1 MEVNFNLM
9 SEING
14 PSEVSAVKIKLLKL
28 EEAHRKI
35 DSVLSDIQDPI
46 LDPLILRRLKK
57 EKLNLKDKIRRIN
70 TILTPDIIA

>member
-1 MEVNFNLM
+1 MPGM
-9 SEING
+9 NG
-14 PSEVSAVKIKLLKL
+14 PSKVSSIKIKLLEL

-35 DSVLSDIQDPI
+35 DNILSDMQDPI

-70 TILTPDIIA
+70 TESTPNIIA

>member
-1 MEVNFNLM
+1 MPGMNE
-9 SEING
+9 
-14 PSEVSAVKIKLLKL
+14 PSKVTSIKIKLLEL

-35 DSVLSDIQDPI
+35 DNILSDMQDPI

-70 TILTPDIIA
+70 TELTPNIIA

>member
-1 MEVNFNLM
+1 MPGM
-9 SEING
+9 NG
-14 PSEVSAVKIKLLKL
+14 PSKVTSIKIKLLEL

-35 DSVLSDIQDPI
+35 DNILSDMEDPI

-70 TILTPDIIA
+70 TELTPNIIA

>member
-1 MEVNFNLM
+1 MPGM
-9 SEING
+9 NG
-14 PSEVSAVKIKLLKL
+14 PSKVISIKIKLLEL

-35 DSVLSDIQDPI
+35 DNILSDMQDPI

-70 TILTPDIIA
+70 TELTPNIIA

>member
-1 MEVNFNLM
+1 M

-14 PSEVSAVKIKLLKL
+14 PSKVSVVKIKLLKL

-35 DSVLSDIQDPI
+35 DASLSDMRDPI

-57 EKLNLKDKIRRIN
+57 EKLSLKDKIRRIN
-70 TILTPDIIA
+70 TELTPDIIA

>member
-1 MEVNFNLM
+1 MPRM
-9 SEING
+9 NG
-14 PSEVSAVKIKLLKL
+14 PSKVTSIKIKLLEL

-35 DSVLSDIQDPI
+35 DNILSDMQDPI

-70 TILTPDIIA
+70 TELTPNIIA

>member
-1 MEVNFNLM
+1 MLGM
-9 SEING
+9 NG
-14 PSEVSAVKIKLLKL
+14 PSKVTSIKIKLLEL

-35 DSVLSDIQDPI
+35 DNILSDLQDPI

-70 TILTPDIIA
+70 TELTPNIIA

>member
-1 MEVNFNLM
+1 M
-9 SEING
+9 NG
-14 PSEVSAVKIKLLKL
+14 PSKVTSIKIKLLEL

-35 DSVLSDIQDPI
+35 DSILSDIQDPI

-70 TILTPDIIA
+70 TELTPDIIA

>member
-1 MEVNFNLM
+1 MPAM
-9 SEING
+9 NG
-14 PSEVSAVKIKLLKL
+14 PSKVTSIKIKLLEL

-35 DSVLSDIQDPI
+35 DTILSDMQDPI

-70 TILTPDIIA
+70 TELTPNIIA

>member
-1 MEVNFNLM
+1 M

-14 PSEVSAVKIKLLKL
+14 PSKVSLVEIKLLKL

-35 DSVLSDIQDPI
+35 DASLSDMRDPI

-57 EKLNLKDKIRRIN
+57 EKLSLKDKIRRIN
-70 TILTPDIIA
+70 MELTPDIIA

>member
-1 MEVNFNLM
+1 MPGM
-9 SEING
+9 NG
-14 PSEVSAVKIKLLKL
+14 PSKVISIKIKLLEL

-35 DSVLSDIQDPI
+35 DNILSDIQDPI

-70 TILTPDIIA
+70 TELTPNIIA

>member
-1 MEVNFNLM
+1 MPG
-9 SEING
+9 ING
-14 PSEVSAVKIKLLKL
+14 PSKVTSIKIKLLEL

-35 DSVLSDIQDPI
+35 DNILSDMQDPI

-70 TILTPDIIA
+70 TELTPNIIA

>member
-1 MEVNFNLM
+1 MPGM
-9 SEING
+9 NG
-14 PSEVSAVKIKLLKL
+14 PSKVTSIKIKLLEL

-35 DSVLSDIQDPI
+35 DNILSDMQDPI

-70 TILTPDIIA
+70 KELTPNIIA

>member
-1 MEVNFNLM
+1 MEVKFNPM
-9 SEING
+9 SKMNG
-14 PSEVSAVKIKLLKL
+14 PSEVTTVKIKLLKL

-35 DSVLSDIQDPI
+35 DRVLSNIQDPI

-57 EKLNLKDKIRRIN
+57 EKLSLKDKIRRIN

>member
-1 MEVNFNLM
+1 M
-9 SEING
+9 SGING
-14 PSEVSAVKIKLLKL
+14 PSKVTSIKIKLLEL

-35 DSVLSDIQDPI
+35 DNILSDMQDPI

-70 TILTPDIIA
+70 TELTPNIIA

>member
-1 MEVNFNLM
+1 MPGM
-9 SEING
+9 NG
-14 PSEVSAVKIKLLKL
+14 PSKVTSIKIKLLKL

-35 DSVLSDIQDPI
+35 DNILSDMQDPI

-70 TILTPDIIA
+70 TELTPNIIA

>member
-1 MEVNFNLM
+1 M

-14 PSEVSAVKIKLLKL
+14 PSKVSVVKIKLLKL

-35 DSVLSDIQDPI
+35 DASLSNMRDPI

-57 EKLNLKDKIRRIN
+57 EKLSLKDKIRRIN
-70 TILTPDIIA
+70 TELTPDIIA

>member
-1 MEVNFNLM
+1 MPGM
-9 SEING
+9 NG
-14 PSEVSAVKIKLLKL
+14 PSKVTSIKIKLLEL

-35 DSVLSDIQDPI
+35 DNILSDMQDPI

-70 TILTPDIIA
+70 TELTPNIIA

>member
-1 MEVNFNLM
+1 MPGM
-9 SEING
+9 NG
-14 PSEVSAVKIKLLKL
+14 PSKVTSIKIKLLEL

-35 DSVLSDIQDPI
+35 DNILSDIQDPI

-70 TILTPDIIA
+70 TELTPNIIA